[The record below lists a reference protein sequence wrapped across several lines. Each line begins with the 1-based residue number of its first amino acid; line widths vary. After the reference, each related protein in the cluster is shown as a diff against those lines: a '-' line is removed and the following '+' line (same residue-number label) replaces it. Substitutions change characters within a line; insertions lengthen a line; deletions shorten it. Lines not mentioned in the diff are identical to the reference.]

1 KFAETSFSSVGQRV
15 FGVAINGTTVLSN
28 FDIVAQ
34 AGGAN
39 IALDKTFATNASS
52 GTITIQFIPGP
63 ADQPNIDAIEVTAG
77 GVSVQINPISASLS
91 ANQGQQFTAT
101 VTGSSNTGVNWTMN
115 PQVGTLD
122 QTGMYTAPASI
133 TTQQTVTVIATSAA
147 DSSRAASATVTLN
160 PVISVSSLSLSPTGV
175 VG

>member
-1 KFAETSFSSVGQRV
+1 PK
-15 FGVAINGTTVLSN
+15 VA
-28 FDIVAQ
+28 A
-34 AGGAN
+34 
-39 IALDKTFATNASS
+39 
-52 GTITIQFIPGP
+52 IQIMS
-63 ADQPNIDAIEVTAG
+63 G
-77 GVSVQINPISASLS
+77 GVSVQINPTSASLS

-101 VTGSSNTGVNWTMN
+101 VTGNSNTAVNWTMN

-122 QTGMYTAPASI
+122 QTGLYTAPASI